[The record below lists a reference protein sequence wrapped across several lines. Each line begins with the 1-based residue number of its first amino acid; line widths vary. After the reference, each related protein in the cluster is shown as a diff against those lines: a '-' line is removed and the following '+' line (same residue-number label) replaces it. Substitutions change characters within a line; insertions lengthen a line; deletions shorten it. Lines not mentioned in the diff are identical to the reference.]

1 MPAAVAVERAAT
13 GCRVPFFFEEEGT
26 GMDPITTPR
35 GRTIAFDLDGGTT
48 PTPVREGP
56 SRRTLVVAALLFAAI
71 AAAGITWA
79 KWYPYAGKL
88 GTLWDTHSWG
98 GSSILGTGDV
108 AAQQAPSWHGAWSF
122 TVAYGE
128 DIWVALLA
136 AIVIAAAMEALIPR
150 QRVAAMLTRR
160 STLGGTVIAALFALP
175 AMMCTCCSAP
185 LTVTLRR
192 NGVPTASALG
202 FWLGNPVLNPA
213 VIAFLA
219 IVAPWQ
225 FAVTRIIVGVL
236 LVLVVPTLVTRLL
249 ASSRRGRPAPGMP
262 TDSSSVT
269 VESFDVRQAPR
280 RFAGAILRLGVTLVP
295 EYFVVVLLIGA
306 FRGWLMPLG
315 ADTLHWGFLAVL
327 VAAIAGVLIV
337 IPTAGEIPILLGL
350 AAVGTSPAVLGA
362 LLIAL
367 PAISLPSMAMVGRT
381 LRWRVVAL
389 TAGAVAVFAILGGGV
404 LALLR

>member
-1 MPAAVAVERAAT
+1 
-13 GCRVPFFFEEEGT
+13 
-26 GMDPITTPR
+26 MDPITSPPVGAMSLDPGGGRASSLVPR
-35 GRTIAFDLDGGTT
+35 R
-48 PTPVREGP
+48 P
-56 SRRTLVVAALLFAAI
+56 SRRALAGAAVLFGAI
-71 AAAGITWA
+71 AVAGVTWA

-88 GTLWDTHSWG
+88 GKLWDTHAWS
-98 GSSILGTGDV
+98 GSSIIGTGGV
-108 AAQQAPSWHGAWSF
+108 AAKSAPSWHAAWSF

-128 DIWVALLA
+128 DIWVALVA

-150 QRVAAMLTRR
+150 QRVASLLTRR
-160 STLGGTVIAALFALP
+160 STLGGTLVAGLVAVP

-213 VIAFLA
+213 VLAFLA
-219 IVAPWQ
+219 LVAPWQ
-225 FAVTRIIVGVL
+225 WVATRIAVGIV
-236 LVLVVPTLVTRLL
+236 LVLAVPYVVTRLVRPP
-249 ASSRRGRPAPGMP
+249 ASGGVLGATPSAPAEP
-262 TDSSSVT
+262 
-269 VESFDVRQAPR
+269 FDFRQAPR
-280 RFAGAILRLGVTLVP
+280 RFATAIGRLGVTLVP

-306 FRGWLMPLG
+306 FRGWLLPLG

-327 VAAIAGVLIV
+327 VAAVAGVLMV
-337 IPTAGEIPILLGL
+337 IPTAGEIPVLLGL

-381 LRWRVVAL
+381 LTWRVVAV
-389 TAGAVAVFAILGGGV
+389 TAGAVAVFALVGGGV
-404 LALLR
+404 LSALH